1 MSRNIHEGKEVVPMM
16 YENEIKDKVTHI
28 LPKVVI
34 WRRHFHEYPE
44 LSGQEVKTSEYI
56 QQVFSELGIPYETGF
71 FQNAVLG
78 TIKGKY
84 PGKTVALRADM
95 DALPVTELTGLPF
108 ASKNKGVMHACGH
121 DGHMSILLGAAAV
134 LNELK
139 DQLHGTVKIVFQPA
153 EEEAAIGG
161 GRHIASSG
169 RLDDVSEIYGLHV
182 WPELPTGMVGLKP
195 SALMA
200 ASDRFYVHIKGKS
213 THAAQPHNGTDAL
226 VAAAH
231 FIIDVQSLISREMNP
246 MDNVVCTIGLM
257 NAGTRYNVGV
267 EDAYLEGTCRTY
279 RPELRDK
286 MEKRLGE
293 ILQGLDV
300 MFHTHSELNYVRGHG
315 ATINTPEKI
324 AFLQDVGKAYLGSDH
339 ICQPEFPSMC
349 AEDFS
354 SYLEK
359 FPGAFMWLGT
369 GDGNT
374 PVLHNASF
382 AINESILPLGVTMEA
397 AAAMEAL
404 AR

>member
-1 MSRNIHEGKEVVPMM
+1 MM
-16 YENEIKDKVTHI
+16 YEKEVKEKVTHI
-28 LPKVVI
+28 LPQVVT

-44 LSGQEVKTSEYI
+44 LSGKEVKTSEYI
-56 QQVFSELGIPYETGF
+56 QDVFKNLGIPYETGF

-78 TIKGKY
+78 IIKGSH

-108 ASKNKGVMHACGH
+108 ASRNEGVMHACGH
-121 DGHMSILLGAAAV
+121 DSHMSILLGAAAV
-134 LNELK
+134 LNQMK
-139 DQLHGTVKIVFQPA
+139 DKLQGTVKIVFQPA

-161 GRHIASSG
+161 GRHIAASG
-169 RLDDVSEIYGLHV
+169 KLDDVSEIYGLHV
-182 WPELPTGMVGLKP
+182 WPELPTGKIGLK
-195 SALMA
+195 SGALMA

-286 MEKRLGE
+286 MEARLGE
-293 ILQGLDV
+293 ILKGLDV
-300 MFHTHSELNYVRGHG
+300 MFHTHSELNYVRGHS

-324 AFLQDVGKAYLGSDH
+324 DFLKEVGKAYLGEEH
-339 ICQPEFPSMC
+339 IVEPEFPSMC

-359 FPGAFMWLGT
+359 FPGAFFWLGT

-374 PVLHNASF
+374 PALHNASF
-382 AINESILPLGVTMEA
+382 AINESILPLGITLEA
-397 AAAMEAL
+397 AAALEAL
-404 AR
+404 SR